1 MLATVLWIME
11 RTIRTLKET
20 REKSERNFIDNSLI
34 VMNTKGIDRP
44 IPDTQFDLEMIAEL
58 NQAISIL
65 ENSTMAKTQSVNCR

>member
-1 MLATVLWIME
+1 M
-11 RTIRTLKET
+11 

-44 IPDTQFDLEMIAEL
+44 IPDTQSDLEMIAEL

-65 ENSTMAKTQSVNCR
+65 ENSTMAKTQPVNCG

>member
-1 MLATVLWIME
+1 ME

>member
-1 MLATVLWIME
+1 ME
-11 RTIRTLKET
+11 RTIRTLKEM

-44 IPDTQFDLEMIAEL
+44 IPDTQSDLEMIAEL

-65 ENSTMAKTQSVNCR
+65 ENSTMAKTQPVNCG

>member
-1 MLATVLWIME
+1 ME
-11 RTIRTLKET
+11 RTIRTLKEM

-44 IPDTQFDLEMIAEL
+44 IPDTQSDLEMIAEL

-65 ENSTMAKTQSVNCR
+65 ENSTMVKTYPVN

>member
-1 MLATVLWIME
+1 ME

-44 IPDTQFDLEMIAEL
+44 IPDTQSDLEMIAEL

-65 ENSTMAKTQSVNCR
+65 ENSTMAKTQSVNCG

>member
-1 MLATVLWIME
+1 ME

-20 REKSERNFIDNSLI
+20 REKRERNFIDNSLI

-44 IPDTQFDLEMIAEL
+44 IPDTQSDLEMIAEL

-65 ENSTMAKTQSVNCR
+65 ENSTMAKTQSVNCG